1 MKDDIEIFN
10 VFGDGFDRFAFPGK
24 QYRVTAGRGG
34 EAILIIGSEKTAI
47 IDCGMAY
54 CGGDVV
60 KNIKGK
66 LAEEGRKTLDFA
78 FLTHSH
84 YDHMG
89 ALPYIR
95 RAFPEVIVY
104 GSTHCQE
111 ILQRPN
117 AKVLMKKLGTAA
129 RDLYRP
135 DSKEEI
141 PVDDLAV
148 DIALKDGDM
157 VSLGNETIQAIE
169 AKGHTDCS
177 MAYALE
183 PDGILFTSE
192 STGIVEAGLAINTPI
207 LKSFADAMTS
217 LEKCR
222 GYGAKYICLPHFGLI
237 PQDFNEEYWMQ
248 FQQGCED
255 RIQMVRGMKKEG
267 LDADQMLERYR
278 DRYWDPIME
287 QEQPI
292 EAFLINAKNIIKAAL
307 RALDEK

>member
-60 KNIKGK
+60 KNIKDK
-66 LAEEGRKTLDFA
+66 LAEEGRNTLDFA

-135 DSKEEI
+135 DSKEE
-141 PVDDLAV
+141 
-148 DIALKDGDM
+148 
-157 VSLGNETIQAIE
+157 
-169 AKGHTDCS
+169 
-177 MAYALE
+177 
-183 PDGILFTSE
+183 
-192 STGIVEAGLAINTPI
+192 
-207 LKSFADAMTS
+207 
-217 LEKCR
+217 R
-222 GYGAKYICLPHFGLI
+222 
-237 PQDFNEEYWMQ
+237 
-248 FQQGCED
+248 
-255 RIQMVRGMKKEG
+255 R
-267 LDADQMLERYR
+267 
-278 DRYWDPIME
+278 
-287 QEQPI
+287 
-292 EAFLINAKNIIKAAL
+292 
-307 RALDEK
+307 

>member
-60 KNIKGK
+60 KNIKDK
-66 LAEEGRKTLDFA
+66 LAEEGRNTLDFA

-111 ILQRPN
+111 IL
-117 AKVLMKKLGTAA
+117 AA
-129 RDLYRP
+129 
-135 DSKEEI
+135 
-141 PVDDLAV
+141 
-148 DIALKDGDM
+148 
-157 VSLGNETIQAIE
+157 T
-169 AKGHTDCS
+169 
-177 MAYALE
+177 
-183 PDGILFTSE
+183 
-192 STGIVEAGLAINTPI
+192 
-207 LKSFADAMTS
+207 
-217 LEKCR
+217 
-222 GYGAKYICLPHFGLI
+222 
-237 PQDFNEEYWMQ
+237 
-248 FQQGCED
+248 
-255 RIQMVRGMKKEG
+255 
-267 LDADQMLERYR
+267 
-278 DRYWDPIME
+278 
-287 QEQPI
+287 
-292 EAFLINAKNIIKAAL
+292 
-307 RALDEK
+307 